1 MNAVGIMRLTL
12 VGVGLLVAAVSF
24 WFHAAKKMTS
34 DLATAWCLVGI
45 VILVIGAVPAL
56 SDWLGRISVW
66 TGMALLISVS
76 VGLWAA
82 FRICLILSRLVTQ
95 NQELAMQ
102 VSLLLG
108 TQQHPPGKPAAT
120 EETGGGSAH
129 EESPVCH

>member
-12 VGVGLLVAAVSF
+12 VGVGLLVAAASF
-24 WFHAAKKMTS
+24 WLHAAKKMTS

-108 TQQHPPGKPAAT
+108 TQQHPPVKPAAT
-120 EETGGGSAH
+120 EEAEEDSAH

>member
-12 VGVGLLVAAVSF
+12 VGVGLLVAAASF

-45 VILVIGAVPAL
+45 VILVIGAVPVL

-66 TGMALLISVS
+66 TGMALLISGS

-95 NQELAMQ
+95 NQVQAPLKLSM
-102 VSLLLG
+102 
-108 TQQHPPGKPAAT
+108 H
-120 EETGGGSAH
+120 
-129 EESPVCH
+129 C

>member
-12 VGVGLLVAAVSF
+12 VGVGLLVAAASF

-45 VILVIGAVPAL
+45 VILVIGAVPVL

-66 TGMALLISVS
+66 TGMALLISGS

-108 TQQHPPGKPAAT
+108 TQQHPPVKPAAT
-120 EETGGGSAH
+120 EETGEDSAH